1 MHTTV
6 LLLQSLT
13 LTALGASLYLYYY
26 TAFCGWK
33 WKDSETRIL
42 FLADP
47 QIEGES
53 KIRRQGIRGKID
65 LFGNDLYLRHIYTSF
80 VSLDSLFSSKPTH
93 TIVLGDLFSSQWI
106 KDKEF
111 KQRTERYKW
120 IFGDPKGEY
129 NHKLINLTGNHDIG
143 YSGDMNK
150 HRVERWKEAF
160 GEMNFIKKFHKL
172 AIINSMNVDGPVL
185 DEELHYETWS
195 FLRKLSD
202 EEDYRNTP
210 LILLTHIPIHKEEG
224 ICVDGPMIVYN
235 SDNTIK
241 EQNHLSQNSSNFI
254 LTKLK
259 PRFIFAG
266 HDHEGCDVTHVI
278 RLNDNYDSNNN
289 NSDEYTIESFRTNI
303 FESKRQEILGRK
315 QDEEYDEDGNLK
327 SWIVREVTV
336 RSMMGGFSGNAGLF
350 EIKKKISK
358 KDEDYGVEGEREG
371 MNKYI

>member
-13 LTALGASLYLYYY
+13 FTALGASLYLYYY

-33 WKDSETRIL
+33 WNDSEARIL

-106 KDKEF
+106 RDKEF

-120 IFGDPKGEY
+120 IFG
-129 NHKLINLTGNHDIG
+129 NHDIG

-150 HRVERWKEAF
+150 HR
-160 GEMNFIKKFHKL
+160 
-172 AIINSMNVDGPVL
+172 
-185 DEELHYETWS
+185 ELHYETWS

-350 EIKKKISK
+350 EIKKKIPK

-371 MNKYI
+371 INKYI